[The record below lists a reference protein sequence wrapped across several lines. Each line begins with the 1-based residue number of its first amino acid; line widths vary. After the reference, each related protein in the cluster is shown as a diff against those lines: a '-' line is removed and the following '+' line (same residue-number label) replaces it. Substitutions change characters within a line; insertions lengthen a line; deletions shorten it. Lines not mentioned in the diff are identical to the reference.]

1 MAIYQVLYW
10 KDIPAQV
17 KVFEQGRRPV
27 SRPLPGFFQ
36 EEIDRVA
43 MEEGLAGTD
52 DYLNQWQWSAKQ
64 ERPGS
69 VQEVLDA
76 LVSELEQQWSGIGE
90 AKK

>member
-17 KVFEQGRRPV
+17 KVFAQGRRPV
-27 SRPLPGFFQ
+27 SRPLPSYFQ

-69 VQEVLDA
+69 TEEVLDA
-76 LVSELEQQWSGIGE
+76 LVSELEQQWSGIGGKE
-90 AKK
+90 

>member
-27 SRPLPGFFQ
+27 SRPLPGYFQ
-36 EEIDRVA
+36 EEIDRVV
-43 MEEGLAGTD
+43 MEKGLAGTD

-76 LVSELEQQWSGIGE
+76 LVSELEQQWSGIAGKE
-90 AKK
+90 

>member
-1 MAIYQVLYW
+1 
-10 KDIPAQV
+10 
-17 KVFEQGRRPV
+17 
-27 SRPLPGFFQ
+27 
-36 EEIDRVA
+36 

-76 LVSELEQQWSGIGE
+76 LVSELEQQWSGIGGKE
-90 AKK
+90 

>member
-17 KVFEQGRRPV
+17 KVFEEGRRPV
-27 SRPLPGFFQ
+27 SRPLPAYFQ

-69 VQEVLDA
+69 AQQVLDA
-76 LVSELEQQWSGIGE
+76 LVSELEQQWSDIAG
-90 AKK
+90 KQ